1 VERESE
7 ELANINKEEV
17 MERIKRFIKSRDEII
32 FSYIFGSF
40 AENEYFNDI
49 DLAIYI
55 DENNSVSKKIFYEV
69 ELARELEEII
79 RIGVDVIVLNRASD
93 LILYRATKGKLIKNS
108 DDELR
113 VNFVSMRWKKY
124 WDFKN
129 KVNEHMEEV
138 KA

>member
-1 VERESE
+1 MERESE

>member
-1 VERESE
+1 MERESE
-7 ELANINKEEV
+7 ELTNINKEEV
-17 MERIKRFIKSRDEII
+17 MERIKRFIKSHDEII

-55 DENNSVSKKIFYEV
+55 DENNSASKKIFYEV
-69 ELARELEEII
+69 ELARELEKII

-113 VNFVSMRWKKY
+113 VNFVSVHWKKY

-129 KVNEHMEEV
+129 KVNEHVEEV